1 MNCEKVS
8 PKIFGNEA
16 GEDEDLEILNSYFV
30 EKDEFEDF
38 YSDDNKFMVVRS
50 RKGVGKSALLRKTF
64 YNLEQN
70 QDSIAVYLK
79 GSDLI
84 SFQDIQTENPYQLI
98 YGWQQRICSRITY
111 EIGRRLKLALD
122 DDSITLVE
130 SAELA
135 GFRGRNL
142 VSSLAD
148 RLKIKLSKADISI
161 SKLICADSQ
170 ALLSRYAS
178 SRNMKVW
185 LLIDDIDATFLN
197 REDQRLLIST
207 FFSACRNIVNE
218 VKGLFLR
225 ASVRT
230 DVWPLLGGDEA
241 LDKCEQYVLDLK
253 WTTKET
259 GQILKKRI
267 LSYHRRKFPTDIFFE
282 NLDIEA
288 DHTNILKLVFQVPFQ
303 WGKKY
308 VSPERPIQ
316 ILSAGRPR
324 WASQL
329 CKLAAKNAI
338 KSQCDRIRMTD
349 ITRSMDTYGKSRLSD
364 LYKEHSHQCTTL
376 VNIIEAFAGSQPR
389 FTTNELFKLLTDKI
403 IKRFGLPQIDGL
415 DKGTDSIYMAHF
427 LFRIG
432 FIHGRE
438 DHSSDQLSFVSHDDR
453 PHLLTSTVN
462 LDDNLTWEIHP
473 SYRTVLKI
481 NECKS

>member
-1 MNCEKVS
+1 MKFEKVS

-30 EKDEFEDF
+30 EKDDFEDF
-38 YSDDNKFMVVRS
+38 YSDDNKFLIVRS
-50 RKGVGKSALLRKTF
+50 RKGVGKSALLRKTL
-64 YNLEQN
+64 YNLEKN
-70 QDSIAVYLK
+70 KYAIAVYLK

-142 VSSLAD
+142 ISSLSD

-161 SKLICADSQ
+161 SKLITADSQ

-178 SRNMKVW
+178 SRNLKVW
-185 LLIDDIDATFLN
+185 LLVDDIDATFLN
-197 REDQRLLIST
+197 RDDQRLLIST

-218 VKGLFLR
+218 VHGLFLR

-241 LDKCEQYVLDLK
+241 LDKCEQYMVDLK

-267 LSYHRRKFPTDIFFE
+267 LSFHRRMFPMDIYYK
-282 NLDIEA
+282 NLDLES
-288 DHTNILKLVFQVPFQ
+288 DHTRILKLVFRVPFP
-303 WGKKY
+303 WGKSSL
-308 VSPERPIQ
+308 SPERPIQ

-329 CKLAAKNAI
+329 CKLASKNATI
-338 KSQCDRIRMTD
+338 SRCDRIRMTD
-349 ITRSMDTYGKSRLSD
+349 ITRSMEVYGKSRLSD
-364 LYKEHSHQCTTL
+364 LYKEHSHQCKSL
-376 VNIIEAFAGSQPR
+376 VNIIEAFAGSESR
-389 FTTNELFKLLTDKI
+389 FTTNKLLQLLTDKI

-415 DKGTDSIYMAHF
+415 DKGTDSIYIAHF
-427 LFRIG
+427 LYRIG
-432 FIHGRE
+432 FIHGR
-438 DHSSDQLSFVSHDDR
+438 DDQTDDQLSFVSYDGR

-462 LDDNLTWEIHP
+462 LDDNMIWEIHP

-481 NECKS
+481 KERKI